1 MIGIALVILHVIVC
15 IVCYLLR
22 KKGVWHNDENLMPFV
37 IGIPVFGLL
46 CQIVYEYVYA
56 RQLFTKRADDMEKLE
71 INDVKYKRIEVEQE
85 GQQDIVPLEEALLM
99 NDTKLRRQM
108 MLEILHRK
116 PNEYVNMLQK
126 AKNSDDTEVIH
137 YATTM
142 MMEVMTEYEKQLQSY
157 EKAHKRRPDDK
168 EILSEY
174 IKVYLEFMKTGL
186 VSGSLTG
193 IYAQQI
199 AELLSEYYE
208 KFGISRSFLFA
219 EIENLLYLKRYEP
232 AEEKLKI
239 AENRY
244 ANEAD
249 VYRLYGELYYDKK
262 DYASLK
268 KMIEKVKSEHIYLDR
283 ESREWLRFW
292 DESEQ
297 QRILG

>member
-15 IVCYLLR
+15 IICYLLR
-22 KKGVWHNDENLMPFV
+22 KKGIWHNDENLMPLV
-37 IGIPVFGLL
+37 IGIPFFGLL
-46 CQIVYEYVYA
+46 CQIVYEYVFA

-71 INDVKYKRIEVEQE
+71 IDDIRYKRIEVEQD

-142 MMEVMTEYEKQLQSY
+142 MMEVMTDYEKQLQSY
-157 EKAHKRRPDDK
+157 EKAHKRKPDDK
-168 EILSEY
+168 DILSEY
-174 IKVYLEFMKTGL
+174 IKEYLAFMKTGL
-186 VSGSLTG
+186 VSGSLTR
-193 IYAQQI
+193 IYAEQI
-199 AELLSEYYE
+199 AALLAEYYE
-208 KFGISRSFLFA
+208 KFGVSRSFLFA
-219 EIENLLYLKRYEP
+219 EIENLLYLKKYEL

-239 AENRY
+239 AEQRY
-244 ANEAD
+244 ANDAEL
-249 VYRLYGELYYDKK
+249 YMLYGELYYDKK
-262 DYASLK
+262 EYDRLK
-268 KMIEKVKSEHIYLDR
+268 RMIEKVKNEHIYLDR
-283 ESREWLRFW
+283 ESRKWLRFW

>member
-1 MIGIALVILHVIVC
+1 
-15 IVCYLLR
+15 
-22 KKGVWHNDENLMPFV
+22 
-37 IGIPVFGLL
+37 
-46 CQIVYEYVYA
+46 
-56 RQLFTKRADDMEKLE
+56 
-71 INDVKYKRIEVEQE
+71 
-85 GQQDIVPLEEALLM
+85 
-99 NDTKLRRQM
+99 
-108 MLEILHRK
+108 
-116 PNEYVNMLQK
+116 MLQK